1 MAGRHCVLRC
11 HLFDESG
18 KRYRLL
24 RGPKLVGLDR
34 KPHVGGQSSIATT
47 TFAHMNLESP
57 SLLPSPTLIFTVTL
71 SCRLVLNL
79 KGTDARVGARVYSGS
94 RTPDGDTA
102 RSRVLPRDVVE
113 ISAVSKNVVPM
124 KSTWME
130 DVHPSFDKSSS
141 RGSR

>member
-1 MAGRHCVLRC
+1 
-11 HLFDESG
+11 
-18 KRYRLL
+18 
-24 RGPKLVGLDR
+24 
-34 KPHVGGQSSIATT
+34 
-47 TFAHMNLESP
+47 MNLEPP

-94 RTPDGDTA
+94 QTPDGDTA
-102 RSRVLPRDVVE
+102 RSGVPMDAVE